1 MMRYLA
7 YYLAAVNILLCLL
20 MGLDKLFAKL
30 QKRRIP
36 EKTLFLL
43 AIIGG
48 GLGGTLGM
56 YSFRHKTRHT
66 AFAIGFPALAI
77 LQIAAVI
84 FLIAN

>member
-1 MMRYLA
+1 MMQYLA